1 MRAHNYNNYRNSR
14 VQEKKTPW
22 KRIVIIVMI
31 CFVFGGGMWW
41 YITSHKG
48 AVLQKTI
55 QVADNVLKLDQL
67 DDSTRVKFGVIQDI
81 ANAMLAQ
88 DDVTRRYMILLQN
101 NLELRPGGGFLG
113 QYAVMEV
120 KNGEI
125 LSYKVEDSN
134 VLDSTYQSDRLLP
147 ASLQK
152 YLSDTK
158 KMKFRDSNYSPN
170 YPENVADA
178 LHFYELAGQD
188 ANFDGVFAVNA
199 SLFEDILAI
208 TGPIIATEKNY
219 EEYGEFTNDGGLM
232 KLQKLVEEPVFRSD
246 ERKKC
251 EKPLREA
258 KVPADDPRWKECQYD
273 KEGKKLKL
281 MDHGEEMARK
291 NILNAV
297 AKEMIPR
304 LLSVDKIEPLI
315 MMVTKNLGDKDI
327 QLWFKDEKLQQMARA
342 ENWTGEVDEVWDG
355 DYVMISDANVGAL
368 KSDYYMR
375 RKMEYTVDFTGK
387 SAEAN
392 DAAAGRMV
400 RYITDDVKN
409 QVMSG
414 IFVTDLPLATA
425 RMTYE
430 NTATEAS
437 YFNMDYHS
445 FTRLYVPEGSKW
457 YIREW
462 FEAPGLDNDVF
473 GNKQVYGYK
482 FDVLLGDTIPT
493 MLQYTLPQ
501 RITEDGYKLKIQK
514 QSGIGNIPL
523 TVTVIGG
530 DGKKYTKDVTFEHDM
545 IFELKDVGG
554 GKELVVVE

>member
-1 MRAHNYNNYRNSR
+1 
-14 VQEKKTPW
+14 
-22 KRIVIIVMI
+22 
-31 CFVFGGGMWW
+31 
-41 YITSHKG
+41 
-48 AVLQKTI
+48 
-55 QVADNVLKLDQL
+55 
-67 DDSTRVKFGVIQDI
+67 
-81 ANAMLAQ
+81 
-88 DDVTRRYMILLQN
+88 
-101 NLELRPGGGFLG
+101 
-113 QYAVMEV
+113 
-120 KNGEI
+120 
-125 LSYKVEDSN
+125 
-134 VLDSTYQSDRLLP
+134 
-147 ASLQK
+147 
-152 YLSDTK
+152 
-158 KMKFRDSNYSPN
+158 
-170 YPENVADA
+170 
-178 LHFYELAGQD
+178 
-188 ANFDGVFAVNA
+188 
-199 SLFEDILAI
+199 
-208 TGPIIATEKNY
+208 
-219 EEYGEFTNDGGLM
+219 M

-414 IFVTDLPLATA
+414 TFVTDLPLATA